1 MQDKVFLREL
11 KEEQIKKLKQRQ
23 EDKILEKENA
33 DFLIK
38 LIQNAESKEDV
49 LKLSALGMSLK
60 RTGFHFDVRLE
71 KSDRTI
77 KYFVKN
83 EKLSFEPLNKRY
95 KG

>member
-60 RTGFHFDVRLE
+60 RGVCGLLFCF
-71 KSDRTI
+71 
-77 KYFVKN
+77 
-83 EKLSFEPLNKRY
+83 
-95 KG
+95 

>member
-38 LIQNAESKEDV
+38 LIQFI
-49 LKLSALGMSLK
+49 M
-60 RTGFHFDVRLE
+60 F
-71 KSDRTI
+71 
-77 KYFVKN
+77 
-83 EKLSFEPLNKRY
+83 
-95 KG
+95 